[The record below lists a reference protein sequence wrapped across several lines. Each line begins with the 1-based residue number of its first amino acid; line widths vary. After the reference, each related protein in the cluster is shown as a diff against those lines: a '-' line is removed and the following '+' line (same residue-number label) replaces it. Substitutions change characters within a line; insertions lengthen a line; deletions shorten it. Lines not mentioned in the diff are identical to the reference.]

1 MESITIVNDV
11 EDIFAEDIYIIN
23 LVERVI
29 ELVQLLEYAIFDR
42 KKYENV
48 LVVVGR

>member
-1 MESITIVNDV
+1 MEPIIVVNDI

-29 ELVQLLEYAIFDR
+29 DLVQLLEHAIFDR

-48 LVVVGR
+48 LVVVRR